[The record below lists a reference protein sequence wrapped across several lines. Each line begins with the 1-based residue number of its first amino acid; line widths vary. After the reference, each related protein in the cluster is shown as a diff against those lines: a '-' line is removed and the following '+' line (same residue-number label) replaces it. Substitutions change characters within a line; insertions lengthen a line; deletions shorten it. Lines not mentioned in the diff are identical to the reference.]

1 MYEIVIQSDFSAAH
15 RLRRYEGDCERM
27 HGHNW
32 RVDALLEAKEVNS
45 LGMVADFR
53 VVKHMLG
60 EVLEEFDHHDLNEL
74 ARFQQQNPTTENIAG
89 AIYRQL
95 SQKLPQGMRV
105 KKITVWESDHCGA
118 SYFE

>member
-1 MYEIVIQSDFSAAH
+1 MYELVIQSDFSAAH
-15 RLRRYEGDCERM
+15 RLRSYDGDCERL

-32 RVDALLEAKEVNS
+32 RVDALFEAEELNS

-53 VVKHMLG
+53 VVKRL
-60 EVLEEFDHHDLNEL
+60 LEELLREFDHQDLNEL
-74 ARFQQQNPTTENIAG
+74 ERFSEQNPSTENIAR
-89 AIYRQL
+89 AIYQEF
-95 SQKLPQGMRV
+95 SYKLPHGMRV